1 MRGLTGERAFK
12 CTKCDNRFSSSSNLE
27 NYKRTPTVGKLWVHN
42 VWHELLIRIWW
53 IEETGRDHTGETQL
67 KCRKCG
73 KSVSESGG
81 LKKHKGTLNWGNF
94 MRGLTRERTKAIQV
108 LQMWQYFSLSNN
120 LRNHYRTLTVEK
132 LSVQGLAWASQD
144 QMTCYYSRE
153 AFQLPNVY
161 LNELSRVK
169 NGVLGL

>member
-1 MRGLTGERAFK
+1 MSGMSCSSGCGE
-12 CTKCDNRFSSSSNLE
+12 L
-27 NYKRTPTVGKLWVHN
+27 KR
-42 VWHELLIRIWW
+42 HEG
-53 IEETGRDHTGETQL
+53 TTQERQF

-73 KSVSESGG
+73 KSFSESGG

-144 QMTCYYSRE
+144 QVTLRKMKELHRRE
-153 AFQLPNVY
+153 AIFVHKVWKEVDIQMTWSNMIVWW
-161 LNELSRVK
+161 EDSHRREDIQVHQMWQ
-169 NGVLGL
+169 